1 MEVYWTIFRQ
11 VINGK
16 VTVFPLDLVVLFSA
30 GTLTDPIDSTLLT
43 LTTDGTLQLDN
54 LVNILVEVAHNF
66 RILYLTLKVV
76 KMFTPRQLVQSCWLW
91 WPGYCYRFIMQHTN
105 KTWSGLYWYGHSRC
119 FPTWTNGKGPAG
131 ASNIIRTRR
140 RMVFPIQFY
149 SILFW
154 KDVHS
159 TREWYFSLWGMWC
172 APGMPDLLHT
182 TNNLE
187 WTGQLYCTLY
197 SLRCGGRTN
206 TQD

>member
-30 GTLTDPIDSTLLT
+30 GTLTDPIESTLLT

-54 LVNILVEVAHNF
+54 LVNILVEVPHNF

-76 KMFTPRQLVQSCWLW
+76 KMFIPRQLVQSCWLW

-131 ASNIIRTRR
+131 APNIIRTRR
-140 RMVFPIQFY
+140 RIVFSY
-149 SILFW
+149 SILF
-154 KDVHS
+154 
-159 TREWYFSLWGMWC
+159 YFILEGRPLHKGMVFLTLGYVVCPWD
-172 APGMPDLLHT
+172 AWPSAHNEQLGVDRPTLLHT
-182 TNNLE
+182 LLITV
-187 WTGQLYCTLY
+187 WW
-197 SLRCGGRTN
+197 
-206 TQD
+206 